1 MSNKIY
7 TIETIKEHQD
17 KAGELFEFSEVI
29 AIMRENGELSEKL
42 LLAFTLGYMK
52 AREVEEA

>member
-7 TIETIKEHQD
+7 TIDTIKEHQD

-29 AIMRENGELSEKL
+29 AIMREKL

-52 AREVEEA
+52 AKEVEEA